1 MGLLLLIPGLVL
13 WVAGPWFEDQVVV
26 GQILTGVG
34 AALILVQLLIVA
46 VAAATI
52 NKSSKRFDRW

>member
-1 MGLLLLIPGLVL
+1 MGLLLLIPGLIL
-13 WVAGPWFEDQVVV
+13 WAAGPWFDDQVVV

-34 AALILVQLLIVA
+34 AALILLQLLIVA